1 MNKIERIFNFITK
14 NILTITLATTSM
26 TSGYFFYENFN
37 LKQEKQELIKI
48 QEQFIQLEK
57 DKSILDA
64 NFSNLI
70 SLNKDLNSSLIKVNS
85 DFDILNNLN
94 KDLVEKINELEITNT
109 DLVESIKEKSLEIE
123 DLNKRIQTL
132 SFRPSF
138 GGGGG
143 VVSVAPPLTSIS
155 NDSTQALLDEI
166 NLLKAQLDEAN
177 IQKDLL
183 TTQLNQLN
191 SLVIELN
198 QDLTSKISSIE
209 ALTLTIA
216 QLEADKVELQGQVT
230 LSEEDSDLAELIS
243 TKDNEILALNV
254 LKTSLEETVVTL
266 QTNLETITF
275 QRDSFEAANTSL
287 NSNITALNAEIASYV
302 ISITQLQT
310 DVSNYIAQ
318 VNTLN
323 ATITSYETTLA
334 GNLIT
339 IESLNNTISA
349 HLISIEQ
356 LQVGNEELQEQLQ
369 VYTELQGNK
378 IDYDFLNQVT
388 QLAVKANVKVEVG
401 GSFGS
406 GVVYKKE
413 VVGNSIEFY
422 ILTNYH
428 VIENNIRFST
438 PINVRNY
445 ANVLRSAELLAY
457 QFHKT
462 ETSENQVDLAV
473 LKVIAGSVSEY
484 NILELAAGMSEFA
497 GQQVFSVGTPRGQI
511 NAVTVGEII
520 NNNSNIMLSTSL
532 HSSKV
537 FSNMLRHD
545 ALIDKGNS
553 GGALVDVN
561 LKIIGINFAGSPQ
574 TNTFPFQSVPGYA
587 IPINN
592 VHIFLA
598 EKGLG

>member
-1 MNKIERIFNFITK
+1 MKKLLKIFNYITK

-26 TSGYFFYENFN
+26 TSGYFLIENYN
-37 LKQEKQELIKI
+37 LKQEKHELVQI

-57 DKSILDA
+57 DKSLLDV
-64 NFSNLI
+64 NFNNLVNLNKNLNT
-70 SLNKDLNSSLIKVNS
+70 SLNKVNS
-85 DFDILNNLN
+85 DFNILNNLN
-94 KDLVEKINELEITNT
+94 KDLVDKITELEITNNE
-109 DLVESIKEKSLEIE
+109 LVESIKEKSLEIE

-138 GGGGG
+138 GGGGA
-143 VVSVAPPLTSIS
+143 VSVAPPLISIS
-155 NDSTQALLDEI
+155 NNNTQVLLDEI

-177 IQKDLL
+177 NQKDLL
-183 TTQLNQLN
+183 NTQLNQLN

-198 QDLTSKISSIE
+198 QDLSSKISSIE
-209 ALTLTIA
+209 SLNLAIA

-230 LSEEDSDLAELIS
+230 LSEEDTDLAELIS
-243 TKDNEILALNV
+243 AKDNEILALNG
-254 LKTSLEETVVTL
+254 LKTSLEETVTTL
-266 QTNLETITF
+266 QTNLEAMTT
-275 QRDSFEAANTSL
+275 QRDNFVIANTSL
-287 NSNITALNAEIASYV
+287 SSSITALNAEIASYV
-302 ISITQLQT
+302 VSITQLQT

-318 VNTLN
+318 VNNLN
-323 ATITSYETTLA
+323 TTISNYETTLA
-334 GNLIT
+334 ANLIT
-339 IESLNNTISA
+339 IQSLNNTIAA
-349 HLISIEQ
+349 HLISIDQ
-356 LQVGNEELQEQLQ
+356 LQIGNVELQEQLQ

-406 GVVYKKE
+406 GVVFKKE

-520 NNNSNIMLSTSL
+520 NNNSNIMLGTSL
-532 HSSKV
+532 NSLKV
-537 FSNMLRHD
+537 FSNMVRHS

-561 LKIIGINFAGSPQ
+561 LKIIGINFAGNPQ
-574 TNTFPFQSVPGYA
+574 TNTFPYQSVQGYA